1 METQRPEEDTNTEDV
16 ALNAD
21 QRNDR
26 QVERLR
32 AGELRND
39 GNDGNGG
46 NENQG
51 NEADGAF
58 VEKVRD
64 EIVEVLGERRL
75 ALATIA
81 GRLGVSGRTLQR
93 RLTENGRKFK
103 TMVVEVRIE
112 QAREHLL
119 DPSLSITEIAKRLG
133 YGDVSSFDHAFRRRC
148 GVSPRQWR
156 NGKSSAD

>member
-1 METQRPEEDTNTEDV
+1 METQRPEEDAETNTEDV

-21 QRNDR
+21 ERNDR

-32 AGELRND
+32 AGVS
-39 GNDGNGG
+39 NGG
-46 NENQG
+46 NENEG

-133 YGDVSSFDHAFRRRC
+133 YGDVSSFDHAFRRIA

-156 NGKSSAD
+156 ALNKPRS

>member
-1 METQRPEEDTNTEDV
+1 METQRPKEDAETNTEDV

-21 QRNDR
+21 ERNDR

-32 AGELRND
+32 AGVSND
-39 GNDGNGG
+39 GNE
-46 NENQG
+46 NEG

-133 YGDVSSFDHAFRRRC
+133 YGDVSSFDHAFRRSA

-156 NGKSSAD
+156 ALNKPRS

>member
-1 METQRPEEDTNTEDV
+1 METQRPKEDAETNTEDV

-21 QRNDR
+21 ERNDR
-26 QVERLR
+26 QVDRLR
-32 AGELRND
+32 AGVSND
-39 GNDGNGG
+39 C
-46 NENQG
+46 NENEV
-51 NEADGAF
+51 NEADGSF

-133 YGDVSSFDHAFRRRC
+133 YGDVSSFDHAFRRSA

-156 NGKSSAD
+156 ALNKPRS

>member
-1 METQRPEEDTNTEDV
+1 METQRPEEDAETNTEDV

-46 NENQG
+46 NGGNGGNENQG

-75 ALATIA
+75 TLATIA

-93 RLTENGRKFK
+93 RPTEN
-103 TMVVEVRIE
+103 
-112 QAREHLL
+112 L
-119 DPSLSITEIAKRLG
+119 SLIHI
-133 YGDVSSFDHAFRRRC
+133 
-148 GVSPRQWR
+148 
-156 NGKSSAD
+156 

>member
-1 METQRPEEDTNTEDV
+1 MENQRSKEDAETNTGDV

-21 QRNDR
+21 RQNDL

-32 AGELRND
+32 AGDLRNA
-39 GNDGNGG
+39 G
-46 NENQG
+46 NENEG
-51 NEADGAF
+51 NEAGSAF

-81 GRLGVSGRTLQR
+81 GRMGVSGRTLQR
-93 RLTENGRKFK
+93 RLTENGRRFK

-119 DPSLSITEIAKRLG
+119 NPSLSITEIAKRLG
-133 YGDVSSFDHAFRRRC
+133 YGDVSSFDHAFRRSA

-156 NGKSSAD
+156 ALNKPRS

>member
-1 METQRPEEDTNTEDV
+1 METQRPEEDAETNAEDV

-32 AGELRND
+32 A
-39 GNDGNGG
+39 
-46 NENQG
+46 
-51 NEADGAF
+51 
-58 VEKVRD
+58 
-64 EIVEVLGERRL
+64 
-75 ALATIA
+75 
-81 GRLGVSGRTLQR
+81 GVSGRTLQR

-133 YGDVSSFDHAFRRRC
+133 YGDVSSFDHAFCRSA

-156 NGKSSAD
+156 ALNKPGS

>member
-1 METQRPEEDTNTEDV
+1 MENQRSKEDAETNTGDV

-21 QRNDR
+21 RQNDL
-26 QVERLR
+26 QDERLR
-32 AGELRND
+32 AGDLRNA
-39 GNDGNGG
+39 G
-46 NENQG
+46 NENEG
-51 NEADGAF
+51 NEAGSAF

-81 GRLGVSGRTLQR
+81 GRMGVSGRTLQR

-119 DPSLSITEIAKRLG
+119 NPSLSITEIAKRLG
-133 YGDVSSFDHAFRRRC
+133 YGDVSSFDHAFRRSA

-156 NGKSSAD
+156 ALNKPRS

>member
-1 METQRPEEDTNTEDV
+1 METQRPEEDAETNTEDV

-32 AGELRND
+32 AGELR
-39 GNDGNGG
+39 NDGNGG

-133 YGDVSSFDHAFRRRC
+133 YGDVSSFDHAFRRSA

-156 NGKSSAD
+156 ALNKPRS

>member
-1 METQRPEEDTNTEDV
+1 MENQRSKEDAETNTGDV

-21 QRNDR
+21 RQNDL

-32 AGELRND
+32 AGDLRNA
-39 GNDGNGG
+39 G
-46 NENQG
+46 NENEG
-51 NEADGAF
+51 NEAGSAF

-81 GRLGVSGRTLQR
+81 GRMGVSGRTLQR

-119 DPSLSITEIAKRLG
+119 NPSLSITEIAKRLG
-133 YGDVSSFDHAFRRRC
+133 YGDVSSFDHAFRRSA

-156 NGKSSAD
+156 ALNKPRS

>member
-1 METQRPEEDTNTEDV
+1 MENQRSQEDAETNTGDV

-21 QRNDR
+21 RQNDL

-32 AGELRND
+32 AGDLRNA
-39 GNDGNGG
+39 G
-46 NENQG
+46 NENEG
-51 NEADGAF
+51 NEAGSAF

-81 GRLGVSGRTLQR
+81 GRMGVSGRTLQR

-119 DPSLSITEIAKRLG
+119 NPSLSITEIAKRLG
-133 YGDVSSFDHAFRRRC
+133 YGDVSSFDHAFRRSA

-156 NGKSSAD
+156 ALNKPRS

>member
-1 METQRPEEDTNTEDV
+1 METQRPKEDAETNTEDV

-21 QRNDR
+21 ERNDR

-32 AGELRND
+32 AGVSND
-39 GNDGNGG
+39 GNE
-46 NENQG
+46 NER

-133 YGDVSSFDHAFRRRC
+133 YGDVSSFDHAFRRSA

-156 NGKSSAD
+156 ALNKPRS

>member
-1 METQRPEEDTNTEDV
+1 MENQRSKEDAETNTGDV

-21 QRNDR
+21 RQNDL

-32 AGELRND
+32 AGDLRNA
-39 GNDGNGG
+39 G
-46 NENQG
+46 NENEG
-51 NEADGAF
+51 NEAGSAF

-81 GRLGVSGRTLQR
+81 GRMGVSGRTLQR

-112 QAREHLL
+112 QAREQLL
-119 DPSLSITEIAKRLG
+119 NPSLSITEIAKRLG
-133 YGDVSSFDHAFRRRC
+133 YGDVSSFDHAFRRSA

-156 NGKSSAD
+156 ALNKPRS

>member
-1 METQRPEEDTNTEDV
+1 METQRPKEDAETNTEDV

-21 QRNDR
+21 ERNDR

-32 AGELRND
+32 AGVS
-39 GNDGNGG
+39 NGG
-46 NENQG
+46 NENEG

-133 YGDVSSFDHAFRRRC
+133 YGDVSSFDHAFRRSA

-156 NGKSSAD
+156 ALNKPRS

>member
-1 METQRPEEDTNTEDV
+1 METQRPKEDAETNTEDV

-21 QRNDR
+21 ERNDR

-32 AGELRND
+32 AGVS
-39 GNDGNGG
+39 NGG
-46 NENQG
+46 NENEG